1 MPERHREMN
10 TNIYSQ
16 KTDKSE
22 KLKRLQLTLG
32 KKGIKSSPKTNIL
45 KRNSEAPTRLSFAQ
59 QRLWFLDQLESEG
72 AQYNI
77 VTAYLLKG
85 VLNQKALEQSFNE
98 IVKRHEILRTV
109 FVENDGE
116 PFQNIAPFST
126 IVITTSDLS
135 GLSEPQH
142 QSESR
147 RIIKQEG
154 RKRFRLD
161 KGSLFKVR
169 LIRLGEREQ
178 ILLLIVHHIVADGW
192 SIKLLYKE
200 LRLSIHGCT
209 TVHFI

>member
-1 MPERHREMN
+1 MN

-98 IVKRHEILRTV
+98 IVKRHEILSTV

-135 GLSEPQH
+135 GLSEPQQ